1 MRASQEWS
9 ARVLHLTSTAALP
22 SYRSLLGALAGFAG
36 ILLIAGPFLREAA
49 GKDSTK
55 EIGATDAVIGLPRLF
70 LEFAMGSLLIVLVLR
85 IGVPLKA
92 IRLFQG
98 DYLASFLLLFGAL
111 LLVAHGS
118 RVRSALSNFP
128 RHLLAAGFAG
138 IVLLLIITAWVDVT
152 FYEAWLTGAKWARFP
167 VLLAVFPSPPFL
179 EVN

>member
-55 EIGATDAVIGLPRLF
+55 EIGATDAAIGLPRLF
-70 LEFAMGSLLIVLVLR
+70 REFAMGSLLIVLGLR
-85 IGVPLKA
+85 IGIPLKA

-98 DYLASFLLLFGAL
+98 DYLANFLLLFGGL
-111 LLVAHGS
+111 LLALPS
-118 RVRSALSNFP
+118 MRVR
-128 RHLLAAGFAG
+128 
-138 IVLLLIITAWVDVT
+138 
-152 FYEAWLTGAKWARFP
+152 TGRAH
-167 VLLAVFPSPPFL
+167 FL
-179 EVN
+179 